1 MTKFTD
7 DISVNTIIGPGSF
20 INGNIRVPGFLRIDG
35 DIDGDIHTSGRII
48 VGENAR
54 VRGNIHASSISIG
67 GMVQGDVIAP
77 DGVVILSTGLVL
89 GSVLTK
95 KIRVDENVFFH
106 GFCFAVNNQADFDKA
121 EREYKNK
128 QGLAASALLHSR

>member
-1 MTKFTD
+1 MTTFTD